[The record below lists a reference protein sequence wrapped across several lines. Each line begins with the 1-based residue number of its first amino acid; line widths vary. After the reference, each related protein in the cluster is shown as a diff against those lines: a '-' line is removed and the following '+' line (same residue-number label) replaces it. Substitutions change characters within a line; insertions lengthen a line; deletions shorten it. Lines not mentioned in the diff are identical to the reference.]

1 MIIYRPNRHLLDEAM
16 AEKKEFSSIK
26 EMLKYLVKEHKKA
39 FDIWDKSI
47 TYYGYDERISWE
59 TFIVTV
65 AKYRDE
71 IFEHPQ
77 AIGFCTIA
85 AEAPKMK
92 GGDTDA

>member
-1 MIIYRPNRHLLDEAM
+1 MIIYRPQRGLLSEAM

-26 EMLKYLVKEHKKA
+26 EMLNYLVKEHKKA
-39 FDIWDKSI
+39 FDINDISI
-47 TYYGYDERISWE
+47 TYYAYDERISWE

-77 AIGFCTIA
+77 AIGFCTISSRSS
-85 AEAPKMK
+85 E
-92 GGDTDA
+92 DERR

>member
-1 MIIYRPNRHLLDEAM
+1 MIIYRPQRSLLDEAM
-16 AEKKEFSSIK
+16 AEKKEFSSMK
-26 EMLKYLVKEHKKA
+26 EMLEYLVKEHKKA
-39 FDIWDKSI
+39 FDIKDISI
-47 TYYGYDERISWE
+47 TYYCYDERISWE

-65 AKYRDE
+65 AKYADE

-92 GGDTDA
+92 GGDE

>member
-1 MIIYRPNRHLLDEAM
+1 MIIYRPQRGLLVEAM

-26 EMLKYLVKEHKKA
+26 EMLNYLVKEHKKA
-39 FDIWDKSI
+39 FDIWDISI

-85 AEAPKMK
+85 AEPPKMK
-92 GGDTDA
+92 GEKQ

>member
-1 MIIYRPNRHLLDEAM
+1 MIIYRPQRLLLDEAM

-26 EMLKYLVKEHKKA
+26 EMLEYLVKEHKNA
-39 FDIWDKSI
+39 FGINDIFIS
-47 TYYGYDERISWE
+47 YYCYDERISWE

-65 AKYRDE
+65 AKYADE

-92 GGDTDA
+92 GGTQNE